1 MSASEEK
8 DLSQKLDSAM
18 AISKENSP
26 DSVAEKELYTSE
38 LRGSD
43 ESGEGAYKVPYK
55 TIAQAMRVYGKEP
68 FPTIYQDPKPESDA
82 AKSGILGISKNLC
95 FLDRVVIWSSDVV
108 TTQKYLKIIIFQ
120 EKSMNPLQN
129 LK

>member
-8 DLSQKLDSAM
+8 DLSEKLDLAM

-43 ESGEGAYKVPYK
+43 ESGEGTYKVPYK
-55 TIAQAMRVYGKEP
+55 TIAQALRVHGKEP

-82 AKSGILGISKNLC
+82 AKSGKHHIRAHIQQGAIRELIHIYV
-95 FLDRVVIWSSDVV
+95 F
-108 TTQKYLKIIIFQ
+108 
-120 EKSMNPLQN
+120 
-129 LK
+129 

>member
-8 DLSQKLDSAM
+8 DLSEKLDLAM

-43 ESGEGAYKVPYK
+43 ESGEGTYKVPYK
-55 TIAQAMRVYGKEP
+55 TIAQALRVHGKEP

-82 AKSGILGISKNLC
+82 AKSGKHHIRAHIQQGAIRELTLS
-95 FLDRVVIWSSDVV
+95 R
-108 TTQKYLKIIIFQ
+108 Y
-120 EKSMNPLQN
+120 
-129 LK
+129 